1 MGGSVNTLT
10 GDGII
15 IAVADGGLDN
25 ANECSSIATCDAAN
39 PTINADFQGRI
50 KTVISASTD
59 NNNNCPDGD
68 PHDPT
73 GHGTHVAGTALG
85 SGHNSAGLYKG
96 MAYEAELWFYAMNNE
111 NPCTSTSKLRTPTD
125 IVNTLFG
132 PAYEAGAR
140 VQTNSW
146 GSDPMITPAYYGDGQ
161 GLSLIHI

>member
-39 PTINADFQGRI
+39 PTINSDFQGRI

-73 GHGTHVAGTALG
+73 GHSIML
-85 SGHNSAGLYKG
+85 
-96 MAYEAELWFYAMNNE
+96 
-111 NPCTSTSKLRTPTD
+111 
-125 IVNTLFG
+125 
-132 PAYEAGAR
+132 
-140 VQTNSW
+140 
-146 GSDPMITPAYYGDGQ
+146 Q
-161 GLSLIHI
+161 GLP